1 MIRGVK
7 HITIILSTI
16 FALIT
21 NTSFAQE
28 SFTIN
33 YTAPIGMQ
41 IFNPNKTNNKNI
53 YNTNNVS
60 GASHS
65 IIQEIFKNTNVI
77 LRYIPF
83 NNYNETIQ
91 SSMKYLSQDNLD
103 LVIGITFDEE
113 NLKYLN
119 YIPTPIY
126 TDNIVIVIDKNSI
139 PDNKSL
145 TKNIIET
152 ISNLSKTNQLYTLE
166 KFNLHIP
173 NISSINEIDINQ
185 IMEKVFNN
193 KTFFITTMDFIK
205 GYINDNQNN
214 PKIKNLKILK
224 YPNNVHYLIALN
236 KNKTQEKINFEK
248 QLYTLEEFIN
258 IRLNDLLT
266 ENKLENIIKEFKT
279 N

>member
-91 SSMKYLSQDNLD
+91 YSMKYLSQDNLD

-119 YIPTPIY
+119 YIPTPMKQSQIY
-126 TDNIVIVIDKNSI
+126 QRQTNYIHLKNSI
-139 PDNKSL
+139 
-145 TKNIIET
+145 
-152 ISNLSKTNQLYTLE
+152 YTY
-166 KFNLHIP
+166 
-173 NISSINEIDINQ
+173 Q
-185 IMEKVFNN
+185 
-193 KTFFITTMDFIK
+193 TFL
-205 GYINDNQNN
+205 Q
-214 PKIKNLKILK
+214 
-224 YPNNVHYLIALN
+224 
-236 KNKTQEKINFEK
+236 
-248 QLYTLEEFIN
+248 
-258 IRLNDLLT
+258 
-266 ENKLENIIKEFKT
+266 
-279 N
+279 

>member
-91 SSMKYLSQDNLD
+91 YSMKYLSQDNLD

-126 TDNIVIVIDKNSI
+126 TDNIVIVIDKNFI
-139 PDNKSL
+139 PDDKSL

>member
-33 YTAPIGMQ
+33 YTTPIGMQ

-126 TDNIVIVIDKNSI
+126 TDNIVIVIDKNFI
-139 PDNKSL
+139 PDDKSL

>member
-126 TDNIVIVIDKNSI
+126 TDNIVIVIDKNFI
-139 PDNKSL
+139 PDDKSL

-224 YPNNVHYLIALN
+224 SSLDF
-236 KNKTQEKINFEK
+236 KKF
-248 QLYTLEEFIN
+248 LE
-258 IRLNDLLT
+258 
-266 ENKLENIIKEFKT
+266 
-279 N
+279 

>member
-53 YNTNNVS
+53 YNTNNVN

-65 IIQEIFKNTNVI
+65 LLQEIFKNTNVI

-83 NNYNETIQ
+83 NNYNETVQ

-126 TDNIVIVIDKNSI
+126 TDNIVIVIDKNFI
-139 PDNKSL
+139 PDDKSL

-185 IMEKVFNN
+185 IMEIIFNN
-193 KTFFITTMDFIK
+193 KAYFITTMDFIK